1 MKQGGPYSFSTA
13 EPVKYH
19 QILTNSSAATLAL
32 ALLGILTPMCC
43 APGTAASGGGSK
55 VSVNIEH
62 AVKPAINCVSE
73 SDPTPDASCESKY
86 DTNYSSDYVFKS
98 EPESDTNYELR
109 SKADFESNYESE
121 AESEANYE
129 CDALDRQMHT
139 PLESRSAPAAISMA
153 LHIKAEAQS
162 ALTGAA
168 MLSSHHSLMPV
179 SIKDQGTAAVQHTAG
194 QGSAELQSM
203 VANGQYTVMTA
214 GVNVHQAGTA
224 GSSDGQC
231 INGLYSNE
239 VLSHGQGAERKQET
253 AQQAP
258 AVITSQRSKH
268 PRLSALISSLRNP
281 MRGRTGSAAA
291 SSIAVEATSGGQ
303 AAAAAAL
310 ASPPD
315 SKPDCSS
322 QCKPMQ
328 RLKKL
333 VLKVRPSCM
342 RTGTHSHQQE
352 EDVQALPAVAAALQ
366 ANQTQYAH
374 QPQEVLEPKQAQDP
388 QHVVLNSQLGVQP
401 LPAAAGSRAKQ
412 PEKKGLGSRMP
423 GLTKLALLSRK
434 STKDQQATRVGQQV
448 QLDAMHVQTS
458 TVLQQ
463 QQQQQQ
469 PTPAMIHDRKRCVS
483 KLTGMFKPRTA
494 ASNQGL
500 SGAAGSHAIPSLQE
514 AVPAELI
521 SAVRHPDGVMQ
532 QAGPSPQLQVVPTAA
547 AKPAIQVQSLHNPHR
562 FVVKNAV

>member
-1 MKQGGPYSFSTA
+1 
-13 EPVKYH
+13 
-19 QILTNSSAATLAL
+19 
-32 ALLGILTPMCC
+32 MCC

-55 VSVNIEH
+55 VSVNNEH
-62 AVKPAINCVSE
+62 AVKPAINCESE
-73 SDPTPDASCESKY
+73 SDLNSDASYESKY
-86 DTNYSSDYVFKS
+86 DTDYSSDYVFKS
-98 EPESDTNYELR
+98 KLESDANYELK
-109 SKADFESNYESE
+109 SETDFESNYESE
-121 AESEANYE
+121 AESEVKYE
-129 CDALDRQMHT
+129 CDALDGQMHT

-153 LHIKAEAQS
+153 LHIKAEEQS

-179 SIKDQGTAAVQHTAG
+179 SIKDQGTAAVQYAAG

-203 VANGQYTVMTA
+203 AANGQYTVMTA
-214 GVNVHQAGTA
+214 GVNVQQAGTA

-268 PRLSALISSLRNP
+268 CRLSALIPSLRNP

-303 AAAAAAL
+303 AAAATAL

-322 QCKPMQ
+322 QCKPVQ

-333 VLKVRPSCM
+333 VLKVRLSCM

-352 EDVQALPAVAAALQ
+352 ALPAVAAALR
-366 ANQTQYAH
+366 ANQAQYDY
-374 QPQEVLEPKQAQDP
+374 QPQERLEPKQAQDP

-401 LPAAAGSRAKQ
+401 LPAAAGSSAKQ

-423 GLTKLALLSRK
+423 GLTKLALLRRK
-434 STKDQQATRVGQQV
+434 STKDQQASGVGQQV
-448 QLDAMHVQTS
+448 QLYAMHVQTS
-458 TVLQQ
+458 TVLQ

-483 KLTGMFKPRTA
+483 KLTGILKPRTA

-514 AVPAELI
+514 AAPAELI
-521 SAVRHPDGVMQ
+521 SAVRHPDGVTQ